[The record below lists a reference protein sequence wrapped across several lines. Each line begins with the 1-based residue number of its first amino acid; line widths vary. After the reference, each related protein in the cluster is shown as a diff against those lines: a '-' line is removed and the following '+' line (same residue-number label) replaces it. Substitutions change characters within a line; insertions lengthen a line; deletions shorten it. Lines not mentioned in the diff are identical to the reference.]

1 MAVVVL
7 LACALAGLFAGLL
20 LWAQVL
26 RWFALVYIALQQH
39 GGDFLGTPKRRL
51 IWVTPFVALLHPAPW
66 MLAALAY
73 LLHRALATPL
83 SGGWRWF
90 LVGSAAGICL
100 QVVAVLPVMLRL
112 RRNGASLSP
121 ERPGPRAPE

>member
-1 MAVVVL
+1 MVL
-7 LACALAGLFAGLL
+7 FACALAGLFAGVL
-20 LWAQVL
+20 LWVQVL
-26 RWFALVYIALQQH
+26 RWLALVYTALRQH

-66 MLAALAY
+66 MLVALAY
-73 LLHRALATPL
+73 LLYRALATPL

-90 LVGSAAGICL
+90 LVGSATGVCL
-100 QVVAVLPVMLRL
+100 QGATTLLAMLRL
-112 RRNGASLSP
+112 RRSGASISP